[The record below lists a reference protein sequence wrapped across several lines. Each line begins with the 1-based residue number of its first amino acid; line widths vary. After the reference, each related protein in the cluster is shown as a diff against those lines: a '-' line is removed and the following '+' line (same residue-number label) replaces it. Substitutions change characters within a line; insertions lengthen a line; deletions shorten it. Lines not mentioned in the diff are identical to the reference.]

1 MGHRTNPNGITEW
14 RGSSYGTT
22 KKQLTEKGN
31 MAQSCQNGFFDS
43 GVIPEKYEPRIVPMG
58 MENDNPGILTQGC
71 MPFSRRQFAS
81 IRNSLNV
88 GFDGNV

>member
-58 MENDNPGILTQGC
+58 MENDNPGILPPGTHALFTSSVCLYQKLIKCG
-71 MPFSRRQFAS
+71 
-81 IRNSLNV
+81 IRW
-88 GFDGNV
+88 